1 MLSFSVVFVK
11 KDKFIIDVYCRNFSE
26 NLPASAT
33 DISGEMS

>member
-11 KDKFIIDVYCRNFSE
+11 KDEFITDVYSRNYSE
-26 NLPASAT
+26 NLAASAT